1 MCSEPCGELTEPENQ
16 DIHALWWKGNS
27 NVCDFKG
34 RNRSSFLTHQF
45 VLEVSS
51 IHLKNHNVVKN
62 LLVTLA
68 PVEVKLIE
76 VVVGAVVGGCEGEVA
91 LVVADVQL
99 GTMTVVRQVRGGWD
113 AIAFPIN
120 DQSTF
125 NSH

>member
-1 MCSEPCGELTEPENQ
+1 MHFGGKAT
-16 DIHALWWKGNS
+16 AM
-27 NVCDFKG
+27 KG

-51 IHLKNHNVVKN
+51 IHLKYHNVVKN

-76 VVVGAVVGGCEGEVA
+76 VVAGAVVGDCEGEVA
-91 LVVADVQL
+91 CGVADVQL